1 MSKILGPTLHLLPV
15 AGEPGY
21 VWAYAELK
29 LCGTKGSYT
38 DNTSSW
44 TLYYRDGSRINPSG
58 TTYGDFPK
66 P

>member
-1 MSKILGPTLHLLPV
+1 M